1 MIHPLGLK
9 YLLPLFCGILY
20 VGIYSMTECVA
31 FCPTVQKNGKLM
43 TCQGSVLSNS
53 CQRSITN
60 TVLNAVQTKATL
72 TEETTWQVRIQ
83 LKNISTKKGNV
94 VSPTFLFQ
102 WKFMEDIN
110 YEPPQ
115 GTLEVVLS
123 NDGKEEGEIKKK
135 SFALEKGRWTLS
147 EDPNDRKDSL
157 WIWGLFKEPLYP
169 FLLLTLETP
178 SLPYWE
184 ADDDDDDFIPPLK
197 LYSQITHR
205 RDPERGAVLPP
216 TPTSMTVREMETVD
230 ADVLG
235 VAKVDIYEEKSIGQI
250 TIVPK
255 Q

>member
-1 MIHPLGLK
+1 MK
-9 YLLPLFCGILY
+9 YLSPLFCGILC
-20 VGIYSMTECVA
+20 VGIFHSLTECLA
-31 FCPTVQKNGKLM
+31 FYPTTVQPNNGRLM
-43 TCQGSVLSNS
+43 IS
-53 CQRSITN
+53 CQRPFLSHTCQQQSN
-60 TVLNAVQTKATL
+60 TALNAVDTKATL
-72 TEETTWQVRIQ
+72 TEETMWQVRIQ
-83 LKNISTKKGNV
+83 LKNISTKQGKV

-102 WKFMEDIN
+102 WKFLEDIN

-115 GTLEVVLS
+115 GTLEVVMS
-123 NDGKEEGEIKKK
+123 NNNDKKEEGESKEK

-178 SLPYWE
+178 SLPYSE
-184 ADDDDDDFIPPLK
+184 SDDDDDFIPPLK

-205 RDPERGAVLPP
+205 RDPERGAILPP
-216 TPTSMTVREMETVD
+216 TPTAMTVREMETVD